1 MTAAL
6 LAGGVALALVLFL
19 LADFL
24 KGKWEGRKA
33 KGMPKSIT
41 PTGENGSEADPFH
54 LEEAP
59 SGAEPLY
66 AVVDFQTT
74 GLSTEQ
80 GRESGII
87 QVAWLILDR
96 DFKVI
101 KRRLSLVRQTE
112 RSSYEAQMVHHIPY
126 EKILEYGLPE
136 EEVIRD
142 LVTDLEVSPV
152 WVFHNADFDLA
163 ILRGALRRCALT
175 VSEDSLSRS
184 VFCTMTFLP
193 ELSAGEREEKYPSLL
208 NLVARLTGRDLPRH
222 RFTRGLTAWRN
233 VCLTRTCLRLF
244 TERYPDEVASHR
256 RPVSDFEPFA

>member
-6 LAGGVALALVLFL
+6 LAGGVAVALLLVL

-24 KGKWEGRKA
+24 KRKSAERKA
-33 KGMPKSIT
+33 KGVRESLT
-41 PTGENGSEADPFH
+41 PTEENRGEASPFA

-59 SGAEPLY
+59 SGAAPFY

-74 GLSTEQ
+74 GLSVEE
-80 GRESGII
+80 GAESGII
-87 QVAWLILDR
+87 QAAWLILDKEFR
-96 DFKVI
+96 VI

-126 EKILEYGLPE
+126 EKIQEYGLPE
-136 EEVIRD
+136 QEVIRD
-142 LVTDLEVSPV
+142 LLLDLEASPV
-152 WVFHNADFDLA
+152 WVFHNAAFDLA

-175 VSEDSLSRS
+175 VSEDFRSRS

-193 ELSAGEREEKYPSLL
+193 ELSVGEKEEKYPSLISL
-208 NLVARLTGRDLPRH
+208 AARLMGCNWPRH

-233 VCLTRTCLRLF
+233 VCLTRVCLRVL
-244 TERYPDEVASHR
+244 TERYPDRVAPHFD
-256 RPVSDFEPFA
+256 PVSHFLAS